1 LAGYQINIKYDPN
14 VLQPVNPYTGAEY
27 TSKTPLANGELIV
40 NSEYGATS
48 MVVHDL
54 TKGVLNFAQIYVFM
68 EDYRNS
74 GKAEETGV
82 LG

>member
-1 LAGYQINIKYDPN
+1 
-14 VLQPVNPYTGAEY
+14 
-27 TSKTPLANGELIV
+27 
-40 NSEYGATS
+40 

-82 LG
+82 FRGNWI

>member
-40 NSEYGATS
+40 NSECCMA
-48 MVVHDL
+48 
-54 TKGVLNFAQIYVFM
+54 I
-68 EDYRNS
+68 
-74 GKAEETGV
+74 
-82 LG
+82 